1 MIINGIEKEY
11 PVGITLSE
19 VLAKEGYQ
27 PEQIAVECNEEIV
40 PKAEYQTYIL
50 NDADQLEVVK
60 FMGGG

>member
-1 MIINGIEKEY
+1 MVINGRQKNYSE
-11 PVGITLSE
+11 GITLAE

-40 PKAEYQTYIL
+40 PKAEYEIYRL
-50 NDADQLEVVK
+50 NPTDHLEIVK